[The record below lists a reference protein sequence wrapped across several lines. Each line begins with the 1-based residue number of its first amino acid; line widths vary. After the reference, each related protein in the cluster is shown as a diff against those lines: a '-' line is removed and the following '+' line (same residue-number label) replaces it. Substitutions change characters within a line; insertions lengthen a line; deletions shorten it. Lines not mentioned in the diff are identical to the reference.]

1 SRSPGGH
8 PPIPAGGD
16 LVRDPLAHLR
26 DPLDDAAAAAFDTA
40 TRPLGPGDPAVPA
53 LSRAAVDGDPTA
65 FSLPRA
71 MLRPKDAPFTFSFS
85 GLKTAVAR
93 TVETLERAGE
103 PVPVADIAA
112 SFEQA
117 VVDVL
122 VTKSLRAVRE
132 RDLDTLVIV
141 GGVAANARLR
151 AIAQERCDAEG
162 IELRIPPPR
171 LCTDNGAMIAA
182 VGDLLVRSG
191 AQPSGL
197 GIAADPSAVLHG
209 AQLPLLR

>member
-1 SRSPGGH
+1 
-8 PPIPAGGD
+8 
-16 LVRDPLAHLR
+16 
-26 DPLDDAAAAAFDTA
+26 
-40 TRPLGPGDPAVPA
+40 
-53 LSRAAVDGDPTA
+53 
-65 FSLPRA
+65 
-71 MLRPKDAPFTFSFS
+71 MLRPGDAPFSFSFS

-93 TVETLERAGE
+93 TVETIRRAGDE
-103 PVPVADIAA
+103 VPVADIAA

-122 VTKSLRAVRE
+122 VTKAIRAVQE
-132 RDLDTLVIV
+132 RGLGTLVIV

-151 AIAQERCDAEG
+151 EVAAERCAAAG
-162 IELRIPPPR
+162 IELRVPPPR

-191 AQPSGL
+191 AEASGL

-209 AQLPLLR
+209 AQLPLPR